1 MPGSGWFLAAHLLV
15 ALAAASGVYALRGAA
30 GTPARLRLGL
40 AAAAAIAALGAA
52 APALAGW
59 ALLPA
64 ALLAA
69 AAAWLR
75 PPPPPAAT
83 HEPPPE
89 ATNRRGLLAAAP
101 PLIALARR
109 ARRPVTMLVIDL
121 PGLAEARLPTM
132 ATVIATPMRQ
142 SDLLSRLG
150 PRRFAALLPDTDL
163 DGAAGIAERLRQI
176 VLAAQRAEASVAGA
190 PRIGLAELGAGEA
203 ETALAAALAAAEATL
218 SESEPGAIA
227 RAAPPLLPPDLA

>member
-1 MPGSGWFLAAHLLV
+1 LPGSGWFLAAHLLV
-15 ALAAASGVYALRGAA
+15 ALAAASGVFALRGAEGPA
-30 GTPARLRLGL
+30 ARLRLGL
-40 AAAAAIAALGAA
+40 GAAAGLAALGALV
-52 APALAGW
+52 PGLAGW

-69 AAAWLR
+69 GAAWMH
-75 PPPPPAAT
+75 PAAPPPAPP
-83 HEPPPE
+83 EPPPE

-109 ARRPVTMLVIDL
+109 ARRPVSMLVIEL
-121 PGLAEARLPTM
+121 PGLAEERLPTM
-132 ATVIATPMRQ
+132 ATVIATLMRQ

-163 DGAAGIAERLRQI
+163 DGAAGIAERLRQT
-176 VLAAQRAEASVAGA
+176 VLAAQRAEASLVDA

-203 ETALAAALAAAEATL
+203 ETALAAALAAAEAAL
-218 SESEPGAIA
+218 SDSAPGAIA
-227 RAAPPLLPPDLA
+227 RAAPPLLPPDLG